1 MPLFCFVLYSTAQA
15 ASSASEQLNEISY
28 PPVYRAEGS
37 AEIFQILLYTLGAGG
52 SMLYT
57 PVAWPRLITVL
68 LPTDTSSLY
77 YNTVATKGHSPR
89 T

>member
-15 ASSASEQLNEISY
+15 ASSASEQLDEISY

-52 SMLYT
+52 SML
-57 PVAWPRLITVL
+57 
-68 LPTDTSSLY
+68 
-77 YNTVATKGHSPR
+77 
-89 T
+89 